1 MTAFL
6 FVLPYM
12 QPLCAKCLSQHRST
26 TFYLYFD
33 PKKFGPK
40 FFPKKG
46 RKVGNCLDLTKV
58 RAVGLALYS

>member
-1 MTAFL
+1 VSVSAQVNDFL
-6 FVLPYM
+6 F
-12 QPLCAKCLSQHRST
+12 AW
-26 TFYLYFD
+26 YFD

-40 FFPKKG
+40 FLPKKG